1 MDTERVVQYECKVC
15 GRRIDVTRA
24 GDVYEEPI
32 YCCGVTA
39 TEPGAIAP
47 AVKKAVK
54 AVKKA
59 RKAVKKAVKKA
70 KKAVKK
76 AKKAV
81 KKAVKAV
88 KKAKKAVKKAGKKKT
103 VISPDRQTGPLT
115 ERSGGFFRQGQLYA
129 RGGRSAWKQQLTTAY
144 QK

>member
-1 MDTERVVQYECKVC
+1 MASERVVQYECKVC

-32 YCCGVTA
+32 YCCGVQSADMGSSPALKDVTM
-39 TEPGAIAP
+39 AP

-59 RKAVKKAVKKA
+59 KKAVKKVVKKA

-88 KKAKKAVKKAGKKKT
+88 KKAKKAVKKSVKKKT
-103 VISPDRQTGPLT
+103 AKKVV
-115 ERSGGFFRQGQLYA
+115 
-129 RGGRSAWKQQLTTAY
+129 KKKTA
-144 QK
+144 KKKKR

>member
-1 MDTERVVQYECKVC
+1 MIMAIEKVVQYECKVC
-15 GRRIDVTRA
+15 GRRLDVTRT

-32 YCCGVTA
+32 FCCGVETMSVGAPAEAPVMTA
-39 TEPGAIAP
+39 GKK

-54 AVKKA
+54 KG
-59 RKAVKKAVKKA
+59 KKAVKKA

-88 KKAKKAVKKAGKKKT
+88 KKAVKKAKKAVKKKAVKKKT
-103 VISPDRQTGPLT
+103 
-115 ERSGGFFRQGQLYA
+115 A
-129 RGGRSAWKQQLTTAY
+129 KKKTA
-144 QK
+144 KKKKR